1 MASMQPPSSLV
12 LEDTTKI
19 VTKGRTTG
27 LPHIVRVRFVSL
39 NGKFYAMA
47 GSERSDWVR
56 NSLRQRKAKLRLHEY
71 VWNVSVKKIDL
82 KEKDIVLQA
91 FSRKYGT
98 RVVRDWYVNSPVC
111 LCFVP
116 TGRPGKRAAVRGE
129 SEVATTFRE
138 WKTRN
143 TDYYRGVANAFD
155 SAAEEYDFTISNNYI
170 NTWIR
175 ERTIHELLRL
185 AQPEDILVE
194 IGCGTGAEAIAIAMR
209 VSKIIAT
216 DISAQMINLLTTKI
230 RAKGLTGKI
239 IPFLASASEIS
250 TISNVLNGQKP
261 RIVYSFNGAL
271 NCEPRL
277 TNFVDGLH
285 SILADDGYFV
295 CTIRN
300 SLCLTEAIAH
310 AAVLQF
316 DRMAPRKEQPI
327 MVSVGGLDI
336 PSVYYSPSAFARAFS
351 GKFKL
356 EKLIG
361 LPSLLPPAYLS
372 DYYVKFKRIT
382 GILEK
387 FETVLSGHFPLNRLG
402 DQTLFIFKKV

>member
-1 MASMQPPSSLV
+1 MPSMQPPSSLV

-19 VTKGRTTG
+19 VTRGRTTG

-39 NGKFYAMA
+39 NGRFYAIA
-47 GSERSDWVR
+47 GSGQSDWVR

-71 VWNVSVKKIDL
+71 VWNVSVKKVDL
-82 KEKDIVLQA
+82 NEREIVLQA
-91 FSRKYGT
+91 FTRKYGT
-98 RVVRDWYVNSPVC
+98 RVVRDWYVNSPVY

-116 TGRPGKRAAVRGE
+116 TGRPEKRAAVRGE

-138 WKTRN
+138 WRTRN
-143 TDYYRGVANAFD
+143 TDYYRGVANAFN

-175 ERTIHELLRL
+175 ERSIQELLRL
-185 AQPEDILVE
+185 ARPEDILVE
-194 IGCGTGAEAIAIAMR
+194 IGCGTGAEAVAITR
-209 VSKIIAT
+209 QVSKIIAT
-216 DISAQMINLLTTKI
+216 DISTQMIDLLTTKI
-230 RAKGLTGKI
+230 RAKGLSKKI

-250 TISNVLNGQKP
+250 KISNVLNGQNP

-277 TNFVDGLH
+277 GNFVDGLH
-285 SILADDGYFV
+285 SILTDDGYFL

-300 SLCLTEAIAH
+300 SLCLSEAISH

-316 DRMAPRKEQPI
+316 DRMAPRKKQPI

-336 PSVYYSPSAFARAFS
+336 PSVYYSPSAFAQSFS

-387 FETVLSGHFPLNRLG
+387 FETVLAGHFPLNRLG
-402 DQTLFIFKKV
+402 DQTLYIFKKV